1 MEISEE
7 VLSLLG
13 TNIDRR
19 WNIEAPLGTPVVVTY
34 SFPAEQ
40 NAYDTHERPGFAG
53 FTESHIAHIEQAL
66 TTWGDASGIDFV
78 RVPEKIGGDIQ
89 MAMFD
94 MTGNLNSVGNQVSG
108 WGYYPSSRGYVDF
121 GEMLTYVNTHRDMGG
136 DIFMNANYYQAD
148 ANTMA
153 PGIRGYSIL
162 IHEIGHAIG
171 LKHPF
176 EGEPVIDDAY
186 DSGIFTV
193 MSYDR
198 SRSTTTLGT
207 FDVEAT
213 QIVYGTADLQGRWV
227 GRYKAVEQTG
237 TNSGEWL
244 LGRDINDIVIAR
256 GGDDVIRTGE
266 GNDRIYD
273 GFGNDTVDAGAGRD
287 FVFAGAG
294 KDSFD
299 GGDGVDTLSY
309 ETARGVTVNLATGN
323 TGRGAK
329 GDSITRF
336 ERLEGSDKGNDKL
349 TGTDGK
355 NTLKGNGGDDRL
367 FGLGGRDLLDG
378 GNGADRLFGG
388 AGHDKLI
395 GGAGKDRLSGDGGK
409 DRLEGGHGADIFVFA
424 PDFGK
429 DVILDF
435 EDGKDSIDLSG
446 FNFDSVAEAL
456 ARASQNGDDVVIKF
470 PARTVLTVRDT
481 TLDALADDVI
491 V

>member
-1 MEISEE
+1 MEISDE
-7 VLSLLG
+7 VLALLG
-13 TNIDRR
+13 TDIDRR

-34 SFPAEQ
+34 SFPDKQ
-40 NAYDTHERPGFAG
+40 NAYDTGERPGFAG

-94 MTGNLNSVGNQVSG
+94 MTGHLNSVGNQVSG
-108 WGYYPSSRGYVDF
+108 WGYYPKYQYSEFVD
-121 GEMLTYVNTHRDMGG
+121 GEWLLENTHRDRGG
-136 DIFMNANYYQAD
+136 DIFMNANFYE
-148 ANTMA
+148 ANDSTMA
-153 PGIRGYSIL
+153 PGIRGYSIM

-176 EGEPVIDDAY
+176 EGEPEIDDAY
-186 DSGIFTV
+186 DSGYYTV

-198 SRSTTTLGT
+198 PHSTTALGI
-207 FDVEAT
+207 FDIEAT
-213 QIVYGTADLQGRWV
+213 QLVYGTADLEARWV

-237 TNSGEWL
+237 TNSSEWL

-256 GGDDVIRTGE
+256 GGDDVIRTKE

-273 GFGNDTVDAGAGRD
+273 GFGNDTVEAGAGKD
-287 FVFAGAG
+287 IVFAGAG

-299 GGDGVDTLSY
+299 GGDGFDTLSF
-309 ETARGVTVNLATGN
+309 ETARGVMVNLTTGA

-329 GDSITRF
+329 GDSITGF
-336 ERLEGSDKGNDKL
+336 EKLEGSAKGKDKL

-355 NTLKGNGGDDRL
+355 NTLKGNGGNDKL
-367 FGLGGRDLLDG
+367 FGLGGRDRLEG

-388 AGHDKLI
+388 DGHDKLF
-395 GGAGKDRLSGDGGK
+395 GGAGQDRLSGDGGK
-409 DRLEGGHGADIFVFA
+409 DKLQGGSGADVFIFA
-424 PDFGK
+424 PGFGK
-429 DVILDF
+429 DVVLDF
-435 EDGKDSIDLSG
+435 EDDKDSINLSG
-446 FNFDSVAEAL
+446 FGFGSVEDAL
-456 ARASQNGDDVVIKF
+456 ARASQQGDDVVMKF
-470 PARTVLTVRDT
+470 PARTVMTVKDT
-481 TLDALADDVI
+481 TLDALADDLI